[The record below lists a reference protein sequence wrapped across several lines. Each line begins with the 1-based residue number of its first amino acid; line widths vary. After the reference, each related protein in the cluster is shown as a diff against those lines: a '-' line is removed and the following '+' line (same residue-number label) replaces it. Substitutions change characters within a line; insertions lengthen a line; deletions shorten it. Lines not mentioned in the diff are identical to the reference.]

1 MVIIAENNIYVV
13 NEKVNKINIVVDF
26 KVPENLKEKVEI
38 DYKNNNLK
46 INMVDNQ
53 MEVIIE
59 DLIYFII
66 NKQVVNIEGNLEKDR
81 KVVNEVD
88 YNVKKLE
95 KENLS

>member
-1 MVIIAENNIYVV
+1 
-13 NEKVNKINIVVDF
+13 
-26 KVPENLKEKVEI
+26 
-38 DYKNNNLK
+38 
-46 INMVDNQ
+46 MVDNQ